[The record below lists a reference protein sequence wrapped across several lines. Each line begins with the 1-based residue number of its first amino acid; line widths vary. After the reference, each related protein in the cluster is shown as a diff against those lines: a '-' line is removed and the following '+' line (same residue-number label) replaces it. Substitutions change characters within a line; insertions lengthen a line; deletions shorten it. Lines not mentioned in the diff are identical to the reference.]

1 MKKGKIKLIV
11 IGVILAIIILAI
23 IISIIVSKVSEKNN
37 VNNNIIYVNDIPQEV
52 TVDSED
58 DIVLADEEGI
68 IGTLEIPKIG
78 VSAPIKEGTDWE
90 TMKEYIG
97 HFSNS
102 SIWEGNV
109 CLASHNRG
117 SLVKHYFEKI
127 NELVNGD
134 TIIYKTV
141 LGERTYQVVSTKE
154 ITNTD
159 WSITENTEDKNII
172 TLVTCIKNQP
182 EKRFCVVAEEKI

>member
-1 MKKGKIKLIV
+1 MKKNKVKII
-11 IGVILAIIILAI
+11 IISAILAIIILAVV
-23 IISIIVSKVSEKNN
+23 ISLIVSKVSKNN
-37 VNNNIIYVNDIPQEV
+37 NVDDNIIYVNDVPQEV

-58 DIVLADEEGI
+58 DIMLSDGV
-68 IGTLEIPKIG
+68 IGTLEIPKLGI
-78 VSAPIKEGTDWE
+78 SAPIKEGTDLE

-97 HFSNS
+97 HFENS

-117 SLVKHYFEKI
+117 TNVEHYFEKI

-134 TIIYKTV
+134 AIIYKTK

-159 WSITENTEDKNII
+159 WSITENTEDKNTI
-172 TLVTCIKNQP
+172 TLVTCVKNQP

>member
-1 MKKGKIKLIV
+1 MKKSKMKLI
-11 IGVILAIIILAI
+11 IGSIILAIVILAI
-23 IISIIVSKVSEKNN
+23 IISIIVSKISKNN
-37 VNNNIIYVNDIPQEV
+37 NIDKNIIYVNDVPQEV
-52 TVDSED
+52 IVDSED
-58 DIVLADEEGI
+58 DIVLSEI

-78 VSAPIKEGTDWE
+78 LSAPIKEGTDWE

-97 HFSNS
+97 HFKNS

-134 TIIYKTV
+134 TIIYKTA
-141 LGERTYQVVSTKE
+141 LGERTYQVVHTKE
-154 ITNTD
+154 ITSTD

-172 TLVTCIKNQP
+172 TLVTCVKDQP
-182 EKRFCVVAEEKI
+182 EKRFCVIAEEKL